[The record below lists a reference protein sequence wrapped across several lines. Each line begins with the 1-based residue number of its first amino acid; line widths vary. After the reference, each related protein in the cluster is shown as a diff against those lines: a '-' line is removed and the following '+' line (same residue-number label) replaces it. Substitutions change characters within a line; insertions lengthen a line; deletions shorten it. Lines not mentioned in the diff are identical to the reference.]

1 MKIVLAV
8 DGSPYTKRMLA
19 YVAAHNELVAPD
31 NEFVAVNVTP
41 EVPPHAA
48 RHLPRDV
55 LHQYYADEGEKVL
68 KPVREFAQMQGWPW
82 RERHAV
88 GRPGE
93 TLAEIV
99 EAEKP
104 DLLVMGSHGHGSF
117 TSALLGSVAAR
128 LLSQTQVPV
137 LLIR

>member
-8 DGSPYTKRMLA
+8 DGSPYTKRMLS
-19 YVAAHNELVAPD
+19 YIAAHEELVAPD
-31 NEFVAVNVTP
+31 NEFIALYVTP
-41 EVPPHAA
+41 ELPPHAA
-48 RHLPRDV
+48 RFLPHEALR
-55 LHQYYADEGEKVL
+55 QYYADEGEKVL

-99 EAEKP
+99 DAEKP

-117 TSALLGSVAAR
+117 TSALLGSVAGR
-128 LLSQTQVPV
+128 LLAQTRVPV

>member
-8 DGSPYTKRMLA
+8 DGSPYTKRMLS
-19 YVAAHNELVAPD
+19 YLAAHEELVAGD
-31 NEFVAVNVTP
+31 NEFVVLNVTG

-48 RHLPRDV
+48 RYLAHDV

-68 KPVREFAQMQGWPW
+68 KPVREFAQMQGWKL

-88 GRPGE
+88 GFPGDV
-93 TLAEIV
+93 LPDIV

-104 DLLVMGSHGHGSF
+104 DLLVMGSHGHGAF
-117 TSALLGSVAAR
+117 ASAVLGSVSAR
-128 LLSQTQVPV
+128 LLARTKVPV